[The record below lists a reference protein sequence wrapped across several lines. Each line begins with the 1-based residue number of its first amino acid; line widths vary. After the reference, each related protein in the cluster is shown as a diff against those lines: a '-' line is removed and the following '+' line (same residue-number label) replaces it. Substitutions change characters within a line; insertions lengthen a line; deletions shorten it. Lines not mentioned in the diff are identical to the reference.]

1 MCPALLKSL
10 VPHWF
15 RSLQGT
21 TSLALDLLHANAHLL
36 PALLVVSTKQACV
49 LLLCLIKL
57 AG

>member
-1 MCPALLKSL
+1 MCPALLKTL

-21 TSLALDLLHANAHLL
+21 TSLALDANAHLL
-36 PALLVVSTKQACV
+36 PALLVVSTRQACV